1 MTEASLIHILNHENT
16 SKQIFLLFF
25 IHSAVRHF
33 IESVWESNLAKSIS
47 IKWIKNSCACQCVSK
62 IVTKKTFNKMI
73 LYAFSFILQ
82 MKYTLTKRMI
92 WLNLLILS
100 FGSSNLTMI
109 LKIHKNQP
117 PRKNLLTLV
126 SGVQHRDSKFL

>member
-1 MTEASLIHILNHENT
+1 
-16 SKQIFLLFF
+16 
-25 IHSAVRHF
+25 
-33 IESVWESNLAKSIS
+33 
-47 IKWIKNSCACQCVSK
+47 
-62 IVTKKTFNKMI
+62 MI
-73 LYAFSFILQ
+73 LYAFSFILHL
-82 MKYTLTKRMI
+82 KYTLTKRMI

-117 PRKNLLTLV
+117 PRKILLTLV